1 MGTPFINPETRFE
14 VVMGIYLNTIR
25 NNEKDEHGEAVY
37 SEEDK
42 DRAQERAMALAKA
55 VDGLKA
61 LEKYTDTDK
70 GMRKLCKA
78 VWDLQ

>member
-1 MGTPFINPETRFE
+1 MGKSFINEETRFE

-25 NNEKDEHGEAVY
+25 NNEKDAHGKAVF
-37 SEEDK
+37 SEESK
-42 DRAQERAMALAKA
+42 DRAEEQVMALAKA

-61 LEKYTDTDK
+61 LEKDTNTDDGK
-70 GMRKLCKA
+70 LKLCKA

>member
-1 MGTPFINPETRFE
+1 MGQSFINPETRFE
-14 VVMGIYLNTIR
+14 IVMGVYLNTIR
-25 NNEKDEHGEAVY
+25 NNDKDEHGKAIYTEG
-37 SEEDK
+37 DK
-42 DRAQERAMALAKA
+42 DRAERQIMKLAKA

-70 GMRKLCKA
+70 GMRKLCRA